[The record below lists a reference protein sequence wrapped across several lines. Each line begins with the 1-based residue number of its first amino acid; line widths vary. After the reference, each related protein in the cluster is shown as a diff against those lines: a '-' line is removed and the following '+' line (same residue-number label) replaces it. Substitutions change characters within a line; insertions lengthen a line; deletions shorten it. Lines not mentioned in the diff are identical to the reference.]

1 MDNKI
6 TLNKNNNDDEYDILN
21 QNILEQAILL
31 QMTSEIR
38 ALNMGI
44 IPKMDVVKK
53 IHLIEPEWNEVH
65 QNQICSRIFQSSL
78 DWDNSNKINSKSRH
92 LQIKYYHTKHSV
104 QEGVANLEFVAG
116 EDNDAEFRE

>member
-6 TLNKNNNDDEYDILN
+6 TLNKNNNFNYDTLN

-31 QMTSEIR
+31 KMTSEIR

-53 IHLIEPEWNEVH
+53 IHLIEPKWNEVR
-65 QNQICSRIFQSSL
+65 QNQSCSRIF
-78 DWDNSNKINSKSRH
+78 
-92 LQIKYYHTKHSV
+92 
-104 QEGVANLEFVAG
+104 
-116 EDNDAEFRE
+116 RE

>member
-6 TLNKNNNDDEYDILN
+6 PLNKNNNFNYDTLN

-31 QMTSEIR
+31 KMTSEIR

-53 IHLIEPEWNEVH
+53 IHLIEKWNEVR
-65 QNQICSRIFQSSL
+65 QNQSCSRIFR
-78 DWDNSNKINSKSRH
+78 K
-92 LQIKYYHTKHSV
+92 
-104 QEGVANLEFVAG
+104 
-116 EDNDAEFRE
+116 

>member
-44 IPKMDVVKK
+44 IPKMGDVKE
-53 IHLIEPEWNEVH
+53 IHLIEPKWNEVR
-65 QNQICSRIFQSSL
+65 QNQSCSRIFREKL
-78 DWDNSNKINSKSRH
+78 SR
-92 LQIKYYHTKHSV
+92 
-104 QEGVANLEFVAG
+104 
-116 EDNDAEFRE
+116 RR